1 VGWEPFKPL
10 APLQAPDAA
19 HEVALVLV
27 HVSVEEAP
35 AFTMLGAAASV
46 TTGALLE
53 TVTVAD
59 CVAVPPAPVQVNS
72 YSVVFESAP
81 VDQVPLVGT
90 LPCQSPLVEMQEL
103 APVDFQLS
111 VELPPL
117 LTVVGVAVTVTVGA
131 EGAGAVPGAAAAAIE
146 TATD

>member
-1 VGWEPFKPL
+1 VDWEPFRPL

-27 HVSVEEAP
+27 HVSVEEVP
-35 AFTMLGAAASV
+35 AFRMLGAALSV
-46 TTGALLE
+46 TAGALLE

-59 CVAVPPAPVQVNS
+59 CVADPPAPVQVNS
-72 YSVVFESAP
+72 SSVVFESAP
-81 VDQVPLVGT
+81 VVQVPLVGT
-90 LPCQSPLVEMQEL
+90 LPCQSPLVVVQAL

-117 LTVVGVAVTVTVGA
+117 LTVVGVAVIMTDGA
-131 EGAGAVPGAAAAAIE
+131 AGAGAVAGAAAAATV